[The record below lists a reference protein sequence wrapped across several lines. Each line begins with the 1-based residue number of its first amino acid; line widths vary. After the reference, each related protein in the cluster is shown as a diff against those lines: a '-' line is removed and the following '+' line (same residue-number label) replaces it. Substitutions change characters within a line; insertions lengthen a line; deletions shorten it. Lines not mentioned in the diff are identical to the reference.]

1 MISLLARLFIKQ
13 SGDEQAVRKAYGIL
27 CGAVGIGFNVLL
39 FIGKFFA
46 GTLAG
51 SIAITA
57 DAFNN
62 LSDAGS
68 SFVTLLGFQ
77 MAGQKPDSEHPFGH
91 GRIEYLSGLAVSMLI
106 LLMGVELAKS
116 SLQKILHPEP
126 VDSSPVVIAILCV
139 SIAVKLYMFSYNRRL
154 GRKLNSSAMEATSM
168 DSLSDSAATL
178 AVLIATLVGHF
189 TGLMIDGW
197 CGILVAAFILWSGF
211 NAAKDTLDPLL
222 GTPPTREFVTQIRD
236 IVMAHKSI
244 LGIHDLIV
252 HDYGPGRVMI
262 SVHAEVSASE
272 NVLELH
278 DEIDNVEKELREKLG
293 CEAVIHMDP
302 IVTDDG
308 ITEETRQ
315 RVAALVHCIDDE
327 INIHDFRMVVGPT
340 HTNVIFDAVVPFK
353 FRLTDAE
360 VREKIEAAVRALDG
374 NYYAVVNVERPYTYE
389 KTGNAERRSRS
400 FLCMPLTK

>member
-116 SLQKILHPEP
+116 SLDKILHPEE
-126 VDSSPVVIAILCV
+126 VTFSLLALGIMAASVC
-139 SIAVKLYMFSYNRRL
+139 VKLYMWLYNRQV
-154 GRKLNSSAMEATSM
+154 GRRIHSAAMEATAM
-168 DSLSDSAATL
+168 DSLSDTASTFAVLVAMLIGKWTGL
-178 AVLIATLVGHF
+178 AVDGYVGLV
-189 TGLMIDGW
+189 
-197 CGILVAAFILWSGF
+197 VALFILFSAYK
-211 NAAKDTLDPLL
+211 AARETLSPLL
-222 GTPPTREFVTQIRD
+222 GQAPDPELVREIRD
-236 IVMAHKSI
+236 IVMADDTVV
-244 LGIHDLIV
+244 GVHDLVV
-252 HDYGPGRVMI
+252 HDYGPGRLMI
-262 SVHAEVSASE
+262 TLHAEVPAHGDIMAM
-272 NVLELH
+272 H
-278 DEIDNVEKELREKLG
+278 DVIDNIEKELMEKLH
-293 CEAVIHMDP
+293 CHAVIHMDP
-302 IVTDDG
+302 VDTDDAS
-308 ITEETRQ
+308 IARLREQ
-315 RVAALVHCIDDE
+315 VAELVKQVE
-327 INIHDFRMVVGPT
+327 PSLTIHDFRVVRGTT
-340 HTNVIFDAVVPFK
+340 HDNLIFDAVLPFSS
-353 FRLTDAE
+353 TMTPAQ
-360 VREKIEAAVRALDG
+360 AAQAIRDRVRAMDG
-374 NYYAVVNVERPYTYE
+374 NYYAVVTVEHSYTD
-389 KTGNAERRSRS
+389 
-400 FLCMPLTK
+400 